1 MVIKSDKISKA
12 AANIGLLPLFLILS
26 FQSALA
32 KSAKLTNSAVSESGS
47 GLGPFAFVE
56 WNPAA
61 LKDKAAQ
68 INGEYLVID
77 GVSFGSLFK
86 IVDSRNTG
94 FELKSLSVGGTVT
107 QYFFEQTLQGLFAR
121 GDFSIFVD
129 RFKVIY
135 RDQTAPGQEQ
145 SYRETGYNTG
155 ASIGLLA
162 GYRAMLTEH
171 ITGSAGYGVIRN
183 MPDFFAS
190 RGSSLQSAYVG
201 NKGDWRFDV
210 QVGVGVAF

>member
-1 MVIKSDKISKA
+1 MSIFRNKLSNAKSM
-12 AANIGLLPLFLILS
+12 GRFFPLVFALS
-26 FQSALA
+26 FQSAYA
-32 KSAKLTNSAVSESGS
+32 KSAKSAVSESGS

-56 WNPAA
+56 WNPAV

-77 GVSFGSLFK
+77 GISFGTLVR
-86 IVDSRNTG
+86 IVDSSNGG
-94 FELKSLSVGGTVT
+94 FEMKSLSVGGTVT
-107 QYFFEQTLQGLFAR
+107 QYFFDQTLQGLFAR
-121 GDFSIFVD
+121 GDFSVFVD
-129 RFKVIY
+129 RYKVID
-135 RDQTAPGQEQ
+135 RDQAAPGLEQ

-155 ASIGLLA
+155 VSIGLLA
-162 GYRAMLTEH
+162 GYRSMLTEH

-190 RGSSLQSAYVG
+190 RGSSLQPAYVG

-210 QVGVGVAF
+210 QVGLGVAF

>member
-1 MVIKSDKISKA
+1 MSTIRKKRSKSTSMSR
-12 AANIGLLPLFLILS
+12 LLPLLLIFW
-26 FQSALA
+26 FQSAFA
-32 KSAKLTNSAVSESGS
+32 KSAKSAVGESDS

-77 GVSFGSLFK
+77 GVSFGTLVR
-86 IVDSRNTG
+86 IVDSTSGG
-94 FELKSLSVGGTVT
+94 FELRSLSVGGTVT

-121 GDFSIFVD
+121 GDFSVFVD
-129 RFKVIY
+129 RYKVIDK
-135 RDQTAPGQEQ
+135 DQAAPGLEQ

-155 ASIGLLA
+155 VSIGLLA

-190 RGSSLQSAYVG
+190 RGSSLQPAYAG

-210 QVGVGVAF
+210 QVGLGVAF

>member
-1 MVIKSDKISKA
+1 MSIVRNKLSNAKSMSRF
-12 AANIGLLPLFLILS
+12 LPLVFALS
-26 FQSALA
+26 FQGAYA
-32 KSAKLTNSAVSESGS
+32 KSAKSAVSESGS

-77 GVSFGSLFK
+77 GVSFGTLVR
-86 IVDSRNTG
+86 IVDSSNAG
-94 FELKSLSVGGTVT
+94 FEMKSLSVGGTVT
-107 QYFFEQTLQGLFAR
+107 QYFFDQTLQGLFAR
-121 GDFSIFVD
+121 GDISVFVD
-129 RFKVIY
+129 RYKVID
-135 RDQTAPGQEQ
+135 RDQAAPGLEQ

-155 ASIGLLA
+155 VSIGLLA

-190 RGSSLQSAYVG
+190 RGSSLQPAYVG

-210 QVGVGVAF
+210 QVGLGVAF